1 MLPAAVRCSGRP
13 SRWQPL
19 LRAAA
24 GVIQAPPTTGLQARL
39 CRSLANLQPLVPLT
53 SHPRPGL
60 ADLGGTLSLSRPAPV
75 QPRRRRDPDPS
86 TILLLRPLLVPF
98 PGGSAFSSPLPSSP
112 SSYLSP
118 PQSLLF
124 LFSLTSPAYLCASTF
139 PCSALVSR
147 PQHLHCSS
155 QILESL
161 DHPRPPG
168 QQAELHPEVFKNA
181 PRFCPMPGSLLGLA
195 EG

>member
-75 QPRRRRDPDPS
+75 QPPAAATLTHQLFCCSDLFLCLFLEARHFLHPCP
-86 TILLLRPLLVPF
+86 LLRPLISLHHSLSCSFSHSLHLLISAPRPF
-98 PGGSAFSSPLPSSP
+98 PAQLWFPVPNTSIALLRYWSLLTIHALLASKQSFTLRSSRMPRGSA
-112 SSYLSP
+112 
-118 PQSLLF
+118 Q
-124 LFSLTSPAYLCASTF
+124 C
-139 PCSALVSR
+139 
-147 PQHLHCSS
+147 
-155 QILESL
+155 
-161 DHPRPPG
+161 
-168 QQAELHPEVFKNA
+168 QAA
-181 PRFCPMPGSLLGLA
+181 CWG
-195 EG
+195 